1 MPIITF
7 NPVANFG
14 DHLLV
19 FKLYKACVL
28 YRKYFR
34 SQSLLQ
40 KYSFSEKAT
49 KIGKNIPLVLTL
61 QNKDSCF
68 VKTGGFLWPFHNIL
82 TLKQQKL
89 QKKKYE
95 PLIIIA
101 IVQCLPKTCPT
112 LFLIKISLFF
122 LEMGGKTQ
130 SKMCMVALQ
139 KQFDFSIL
147 NSTSPFFLSIHHFGM
162 CLYPGY
168 YHNAVYFCPLHKHK
182 STLNP
187 LINCESIN
195 YNIFI
200 STYDFVLFR
209 LQQTN

>member
-1 MPIITF
+1 
-7 NPVANFG
+7 
-14 DHLLV
+14 
-19 FKLYKACVL
+19 
-28 YRKYFR
+28 
-34 SQSLLQ
+34 
-40 KYSFSEKAT
+40 
-49 KIGKNIPLVLTL
+49 
-61 QNKDSCF
+61 
-68 VKTGGFLWPFHNIL
+68 
-82 TLKQQKL
+82 
-89 QKKKYE
+89 
-95 PLIIIA
+95 
-101 IVQCLPKTCPT
+101 
-112 LFLIKISLFF
+112 
-122 LEMGGKTQ
+122 MGGKTQ

-209 LQQTN
+209 LQQTNWLYTDRNFVDNFLKVVIYLALVANI